1 MDTGQA
7 RHRMHR
13 QGTGCT
19 CKEHEQQAGNRMPR
33 QEIGVN
39 GPETGV
45 NWPETGVNRQET
57 GVLWPDT
64 ECTGQKQE

>member
-19 CKEHEQQAGNRMPR
+19 RKEHEQQAGNRMPR
-33 QEIGVN
+33 QVNGVN

-45 NWPETGVNRQET
+45 NWP
-57 GVLWPDT
+57 DT
-64 ECTGQKQE
+64 ECRGQKQE

>member
-1 MDTGQA
+1 MMDTGQA

-19 CKEHEQQAGNRMPR
+19 GKEHEQQGGNRMTRP
-33 QEIGVN
+33 EIGVN

-45 NWPETGVNRQET
+45 NWP
-57 GVLWPDT
+57 DT
-64 ECTGQKQE
+64 